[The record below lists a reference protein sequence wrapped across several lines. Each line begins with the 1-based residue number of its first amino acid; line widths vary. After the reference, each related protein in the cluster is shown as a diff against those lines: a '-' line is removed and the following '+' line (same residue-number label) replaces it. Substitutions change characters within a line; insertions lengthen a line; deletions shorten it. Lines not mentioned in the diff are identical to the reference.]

1 MAINKIGGIA
11 ALLLGLTSCYNS
23 PEELGRNREDA
34 GINQVADGGGNLA
47 LPIKPEYSCR
57 EWVIG
62 EEELTVCE
70 YDTDNDGRPDS
81 LLSYSSR
88 GPEIQITKAIDSDGN
103 GTYDQIISRDLIL
116 RLPKVEI
123 TPKEV
128 PIPKRRQPREIFL

>member
-1 MAINKIGGIA
+1 MANNKIYRLA
-11 ALLLGLTSCYNS
+11 ALLFGFTSCYYP

-34 GINQVADGGGNLA
+34 GIYQAADAGCNLA

-57 EWVIG
+57 EWIIG

-81 LLSYSSR
+81 LLKYLSR
-88 GPEIQITKAIDSDGN
+88 GQEIQITKAIDSDGN
-103 GTYDQIISRDLIL
+103 GTYDQIISQDLIL
-116 RLPKVEI
+116 KLPKVEI

-128 PIPKRRQPREIFL
+128 PIPKGKQSGEIFL